1 VTLRNAD
8 NANPA
13 IVNARRSCVLGVV
26 ADRTTREIRGEQQ
39 CSTERALSSNL
50 PHNRPF
56 LGGTMSRANESRV
69 LKHPGSTREAAMIE
83 SKISISDNN
92 RRKLVELLNAR
103 LADTID
109 MQTQMKF
116 AHWNVKGENFYQL
129 HLLFDTIA
137 EHMEDAVDLIA
148 ERITALGG
156 RANGTARQVASASSL
171 KEYDLDIVAGM
182 DHVRT
187 LLDRLAAVANA
198 SRGAISES
206 DELEDRATSDLFT
219 EVVRTADK
227 DLYFLESHLHG

>member
-1 VTLRNAD
+1 MPSLT
-8 NANPA
+8 
-13 IVNARRSCVLGVV
+13 
-26 ADRTTREIRGEQQ
+26 
-39 CSTERALSSNL
+39 SN
-50 PHNRPF
+50 
-56 LGGTMSRANESRV
+56 RV
-69 LKHPGSTREAAMIE
+69 LKHPGSKSDERLFA
-83 SKISISDNN
+83 SKISVPEDN
-92 RRKLVELLNAR
+92 RRTLIDLLNAR
-103 LADTID
+103 LADAID
-109 MQTQMKF
+109 MQTQAKF
-116 AHWNVKGENFYQL
+116 AHWNVKGEDFYQL

-171 KEYDLDIVAGM
+171 KEYELDIVAGM

-198 SRGAISES
+198 SRGAINES

-227 DLYFLESHLHG
+227 DLYFLESHLHS

>member
-1 VTLRNAD
+1 MDFGGALNVITVVTWFSLLLHRSDPRIVMANDQIPHPPNQFATLRKE
-8 NANPA
+8 
-13 IVNARRSCVLGVV
+13 V
-26 ADRTTREIRGEQQ
+26 ALTHR
-39 CSTERALSSNL
+39 
-50 PHNRPF
+50 
-56 LGGTMSRANESRV
+56 
-69 LKHPGSTREAAMIE
+69 
-83 SKISISDNN
+83 
-92 RRKLVELLNAR
+92 
-103 LADTID
+103 TID
-109 MQTQMKF
+109 MQTQTKF

-182 DHVRT
+182 DHVRI

-198 SRGAISES
+198 SRGAINESE
-206 DELEDRATSDLFT
+206 ELEDRATSDLFT

-227 DLYFLESHLHG
+227 DLYFLESHLHS